1 MLNSQLK
8 WNIYF
13 DLKQEFGDEK
23 FVLLRFWY
31 LYRARSGIWKTSR
44 HLKNTRVTH
53 NERKYQTSVNL
64 TGMSSVDVEFQDVP
78 FKVTKCDQILA
89 YIVIG
94 SIFVG
99 FIFCILYGYYLT
111 FLDAKD
117 GKISKN
123 DLRRFRP
130 IKFNT
135 WMTTLNWYHSWMCS
149 IKFLGPLKIS
159 VFFPSFL
166 PVLAWKTKN
175 GKFHPI
181 PKIWC

>member
-1 MLNSQLK
+1 MEKLVK
-8 WNIYF
+8 MIYE
-13 DLKQEFGDEK
+13 DSE
-23 FVLLRFWY
+23 
-31 LYRARSGIWKTSR
+31 

-89 YIVIG
+89 YIVLG

-135 WMTTLNWYHSWMCS
+135 
-149 IKFLGPLKIS
+149 
-159 VFFPSFL
+159 
-166 PVLAWKTKN
+166 
-175 GKFHPI
+175 
-181 PKIWC
+181 

>member
-1 MLNSQLK
+1 MLVDAYPSETCNLI
-8 WNIYF
+8 WNKSEQSLGMKKLCF
-13 DLKQEFGDEK
+13 LD
-23 FVLLRFWY
+23 FWY

-64 TGMSSVDVEFQDVP
+64 TGMSSVDVEFEDVP

-135 WMTTLNWYHSWMCS
+135 
-149 IKFLGPLKIS
+149 
-159 VFFPSFL
+159 
-166 PVLAWKTKN
+166 
-175 GKFHPI
+175 
-181 PKIWC
+181 

>member
-1 MLNSQLK
+1 MTIFSNSVCFSECPNFK
-8 WNIYF
+8 VAKRNISNSPLYLPIRIYQAMNYTF
-13 DLKQEFGDEK
+13 REWKSIFICTMILISVIWSPKGVEFMINK

-31 LYRARSGIWKTSR
+31 LCRARSGIWKTSR

-117 GKISKN
+117 GKIRKN

-135 WMTTLNWYHSWMCS
+135 
-149 IKFLGPLKIS
+149 
-159 VFFPSFL
+159 
-166 PVLAWKTKN
+166 
-175 GKFHPI
+175 
-181 PKIWC
+181 